1 MTGPVEELARVG
13 SRSFGEERDERG
25 LDLGRLQDQTLN
37 GVV

>member
-13 SRSFGEERDERG
+13 SRSFGEEGDETG
-25 LDLGRLQDQTLN
+25 LDLGRLQDQRMN